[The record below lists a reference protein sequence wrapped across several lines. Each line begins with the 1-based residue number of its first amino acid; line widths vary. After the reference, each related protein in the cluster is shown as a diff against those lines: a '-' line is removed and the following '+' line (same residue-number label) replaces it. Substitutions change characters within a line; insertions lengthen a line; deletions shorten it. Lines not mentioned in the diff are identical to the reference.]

1 MELWQ
6 DFKKFAFKGNVID
19 LAVGVVIGA
28 AFGKIVSALVADL
41 IMPLVA
47 LTMPAGDWRENVF
60 VLRQGAK
67 PSEMVALKYGDI
79 LGAILDFFI
88 IAFVLFLVV
97 SKLVRAAEG
106 RLMQSGSPCIRRRV
120 SSARSDLFNF
130 REIATQNTARPSESS
145 LTPPPPLVLLRRT
158 FAARSI
164 VGAAIR
170 PLN

>member
-106 RLMQSGSPCIRRRV
+106 RLKPSATPDIKQCPLCLETIPLAAKRCKFCTADLPAV
-120 SSARSDLFNF
+120 SAPTS
-130 REIATQNTARPSESS
+130 
-145 LTPPPPLVLLRRT
+145 
-158 FAARSI
+158 
-164 VGAAIR
+164 
-170 PLN
+170 